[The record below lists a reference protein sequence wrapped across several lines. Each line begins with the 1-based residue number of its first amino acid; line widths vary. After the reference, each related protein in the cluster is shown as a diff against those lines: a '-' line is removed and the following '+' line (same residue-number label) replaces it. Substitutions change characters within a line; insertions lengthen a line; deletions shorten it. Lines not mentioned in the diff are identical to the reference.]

1 MEQIVWSDGDKF
13 EKTKKKDKPIL
24 NSKNE
29 IVNNVPLRGEMTRN
43 RDKIDID
50 KYEYFIKERP
60 MMAQTC
66 QNPFLTKDFTD
77 VINDQER
84 FLIPKDSF
92 VEKS

>member
-1 MEQIVWSDGDKF
+1 MGINSKRQ
-13 EKTKKKDKPIL
+13 KKDKPIQY
-24 NSKNE
+24 KNE

-43 RDKIDID
+43 RDKMDVD

-92 VEKS
+92 LEKS